1 MEKLKIPV
9 DEFTS
14 PSPITVNTTVTAA
27 DVHDVL
33 KENGIRHIPV
43 LDGDQPVG
51 IISER
56 DLRVLSTVKELHLVT
71 ASEVM
76 VTDPFTVTP
85 ETPLDQVVFE
95 MSNRKIGSAI
105 VQDAGGKVVGIFTNT
120 DALNALIEILR
131 GVVPNQ

>member
-14 PSPITVNTTVTAA
+14 PSPITVAPSLTAA
-27 DVHDVL
+27 DVYDVL
-33 KENGIRHIPV
+33 KENGIRHVPV
-43 LDGDQPVG
+43 IENDQPVG

-56 DLRVLSTVKELHLVT
+56 DLRVLSTVKELHQVM

-76 VTDPFTVTP
+76 IADPFTVTP

-105 VQDAGGKVVGIFTNT
+105 VHDSGGKVVGIFTNT